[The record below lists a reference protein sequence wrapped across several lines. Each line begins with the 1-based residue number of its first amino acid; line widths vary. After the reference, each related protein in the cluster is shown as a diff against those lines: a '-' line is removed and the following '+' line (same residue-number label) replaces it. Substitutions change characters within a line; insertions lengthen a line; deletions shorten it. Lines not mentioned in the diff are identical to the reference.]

1 RQLRNALEA
10 GDIYVH
16 DSTEFRRFEDD
27 LISDDRWKNKEVIL
41 REIGSPILLTPI
53 EQLLG
58 QFHDA
63 IEEKFAAVNQR
74 IIDGENQH

>member
-1 RQLRNALEA
+1 LVYRQLRNALEA

-74 IIDGENQH
+74 I

>member
-1 RQLRNALEA
+1 MNRYLYVVGDGKKKLLNADRYEFLVYRQLRNALEA

-41 REIGSPILLTPI
+41 REIGSPI
-53 EQLLG
+53 
-58 QFHDA
+58 
-63 IEEKFAAVNQR
+63 
-74 IIDGENQH
+74 